1 MAAAAAVSAVV
12 VSVVV
17 VSVAVVAQVLPQ
29 QEPAVLADLLLAVV
43 GLVPV
48 VPAPLPHEPE
58 LPALAPPV
66 VVQVPP
72 ERLLPLLS
80 LPLPQVAVESEVPV
94 RLQGRQSF
102 SAAMARSSPPTGK
115 PTYERA
121 LSTR

>member
-1 MAAAAAVSAVV
+1 MAAAAVV

-66 VVQVPP
+66 VVHLV
-72 ERLLPLLS
+72 
-80 LPLPQVAVESEVPV
+80 VEPEVPV
-94 RLQGRQSF
+94 HLRSRQSF
-102 SAAMARSSPPTGK
+102 SASMARISPSPVQ

-121 LSTR
+121 PSTR

>member
-1 MAAAAAVSAVV
+1 MAAAVVV

-66 VVQVPP
+66 VVHLV
-72 ERLLPLLS
+72 
-80 LPLPQVAVESEVPV
+80 VEPEVPV
-94 RLQGRQSF
+94 AENRCQ
-102 SAAMARSSPPTGK
+102 K
-115 PTYERA
+115 CRA
-121 LSTR
+121 

>member
-1 MAAAAAVSAVV
+1 MAAAVVV

-43 GLVPV
+43 GLVLV
-48 VPAPLPHEPE
+48 VPAPLPNEPE

-66 VVQVPP
+66 VVHLV
-72 ERLLPLLS
+72 
-80 LPLPQVAVESEVPV
+80 VEPEVPV
-94 RLQGRQSF
+94 HLRSRQSF
-102 SAAMARSSPPTGK
+102 SASTARISPSPVQ

-121 LSTR
+121 PSTR